1 MDWNLLGKLCE
12 FCVRQ
17 SPSLRG
23 SGLKLISKSVE
34 ALAGERLPLYEGVD
48 WNRVFWKSDWKRR
61 ESLPLYEGVDW
72 NLQWL
77 LRIIRH
83 YRLPLYEGV
92 DWNVNFMNQP
102 RGTSLSPSLRGS
114 GLKSPILEFIK
125 QAESLPLYEGV
136 DWNRLCAWC
145 TAAFLC
151 LPLYEGVD
159 WNIYIREIVNGFYVS
174 LFTREWIEISWASF
188 VNFASDSLPLYE
200 GVDWNWFQ
208 NLLKLLLENVSLFT
222 REWIEIVYSENP
234 IEKGEK
240 VSLFT
245 REWIEIFS
253 NRFCLCKFVSPSLRG
268 SGLKLFGSSSFL
280 QDLLVSLFTREWIE
294 IGYRKMLLVRGKES
308 PSLRGSGLKWDSS
321 RTEEEQ
327 EAVSLFTREWIE
339 IKRLTKARLQTNVSL
354 FTRGW
359 IDWKIDI

>member
-1 MDWNLLGKLCE
+1 MWNFLKLQRKVSLFTREWIEIFIKNRLCDFCFVSLFTREWIEIIQCMLLLRLLERLPLYEGVDWNFFCTTCDCLL
-12 FCVRQ
+12 Q
-17 SPSLRG
+17 
-23 SGLKLISKSVE
+23 
-34 ALAGERLPLYEGVD
+34 RLPLYEGVD

-159 WNIYIREIVNGFYVS
+159 WNFYIREIVNGFYVS

-200 GVDWNWFQ
+200 GVDWNFSARPAKKS
-208 NLLKLLLENVSLFT
+208 LKM
-222 REWIEIVYSENP
+222 
-234 IEKGEK
+234 
-240 VSLFT
+240 
-245 REWIEIFS
+245 
-253 NRFCLCKFVSPSLRG
+253 SPSLRG
-268 SGLKLFGSSSFL
+268 SGLKSARVQLFHLTKTESPSLRGSGL
-280 QDLLVSLFTREWIE
+280 KCPKRNIC
-294 IGYRKMLLVRGKES
+294 RNCKES
-308 PSLRGSGLKWDSS
+308 PSLRGSGLKLISAS
-321 RTEEEQ
+321 CN
-327 EAVSLFTREWIE
+327 L
-339 IKRLTKARLQTNVSL
+339 
-354 FTRGW
+354 
-359 IDWKIDI
+359 